1 MRMSTFAAAA
11 LPMAV
16 FANRLAPLSKSSSH
30 IANEYIVMLHDSSNL
45 FADSGALKILKE
57 EPRYTWT
64 TALKGFS
71 ATMDAQTLEAMR
83 QHPDVQSITENG
95 ITRAAGWSDADGPPA
110 DVLASMGEVGESP
123 NPNPTNNIAS
133 DWLSQEKPTWGLAR
147 VSNKAPKGT
156 TYEYHKSQGEGVCAW
171 IVDTGVAADI
181 PDFEGRA
188 ENVHNVIKGEKN
200 TDLHNHGTHCAGTV
214 ASKTYGVAKKAFI
227 RSIKVLGASASGP
240 DDGVVEAIN
249 WLAENG
255 PKREEC
261 KKGHVVNMSFTADK
275 IHAPMKAACAKLVEL
290 GMHVAVASGNGNR
303 DASKDSPGDEPMVC
317 NVAAT
322 DNVSVPCHPQQGREI
337 ERERDKLTRS
347 RTGRRQGQLLQPRQ
361 GHRHQRPRND
371 DRLLGQGRQEER
383 HVRHLHGRSSHL
395 RPRRRSHDRKG
406 QPQGQ
411 GRLRRAYQDGSQGR
425 AEGPDGR
432 DS

>member
-16 FANRLAPLSKSSSH
+16 FANRLAPLSKSPSH
-30 IANEYIVMLHDSSNL
+30 IANEYIVMLHESSNVY
-45 FADSGALKILKE
+45 AEGGALKILKE

-71 ATMDAQTLEAMR
+71 ATMDVQTLEAMR
-83 QHPDVQSITENG
+83 QHPDVESVTENG
-95 ITRAAGWSDADGPPA
+95 ITKAAGWLDADGPPPG
-110 DVLASMGEVGESP
+110 VLSTMGEVGQTP
-123 NPNPTNNIAS
+123 NPANEIAN
-133 DWLSQEKPTWGLAR
+133 DWMSQEKPTWGLAR

-171 IVDTGVAADI
+171 IMDTGVAAEI

-188 ENVHNVIKGEKN
+188 ENVHTVIKKEKN

-214 ASKTYGVAKKAFI
+214 ASKTYGVAKKALI

-261 KKGHVVNMSFTADK
+261 KNGHVVNMSFTADK

-322 DNVSVPCHPQQGREI
+322 DNVSNTQHPSPSPSLNE
-337 ERERDKLTRS
+337 
-347 RTGRRQGQLLQPRQ
+347 PR
-361 GHRHQRPRND
+361 
-371 DRLLGQGRQEER
+371 
-383 HVRHLHGRSSHL
+383 
-395 RPRRRSHDRKG
+395 
-406 QPQGQ
+406 
-411 GRLRRAYQDGSQGR
+411 
-425 AEGPDGR
+425 
-432 DS
+432 